1 MTRDPSTPLA
11 QIANAE
17 NGQSPDDF
25 ASDPLADATIAKIL
39 GPWSSVSANTSAEE
53 IIATNAANW
62 QRIAQINRVIAAWT
76 DNAALDNWSS
86 LEGSVDQSIIGELK
100 TYVATAKILPTWAD
114 EKKIARAEALFMGY
128 GTLSVTILFCASLPE
143 CYVVPDL
150 ASVLHATGQLQ
161 QHTDYRLRATG
172 AMIFPVMMPGGL
184 TDVNG
189 GGIAQVLK
197 VRLIHATIRNLILR
211 RSPTEALAAFAA
223 ENEQESA
230 GVVKPHVALTSQS
243 QSMHHTLFAL
253 GWNLKRKGLPCNQEE
268 LAYTLLTFGYVYL
281 RSMRRLGLALNREDE
296 EAFLHAWNVM
306 GHVLGIDRAL
316 MPDTMREAE
325 ARFIEIQIRGHNN
338 PVLPD
343 PRPKLGEALMNAM
356 EQLIPLNF
364 LKGIPV
370 LMTRHLCGSFASQAI
385 GVDERVG
392 LLSRIV
398 FAVFVAVTRTIDTVL
413 RWLVPEFSLARLFTR
428 MLGDKLMY
436 QLLMDQS
443 RPLKLPVHLL
453 TRMQNMLDYWHN
465 NVPLPKNSAANQGQ
479 PR

>member
-172 AMIFPVMMPGGL
+172 AMIFPVMMPG
-184 TDVNG
+184 V
-189 GGIAQVLK
+189 
-197 VRLIHATIRNLILR
+197 
-211 RSPTEALAAFAA
+211 
-223 ENEQESA
+223 
-230 GVVKPHVALTSQS
+230 
-243 QSMHHTLFAL
+243 
-253 GWNLKRKGLPCNQEE
+253 
-268 LAYTLLTFGYVYL
+268 
-281 RSMRRLGLALNREDE
+281 
-296 EAFLHAWNVM
+296 
-306 GHVLGIDRAL
+306 
-316 MPDTMREAE
+316 
-325 ARFIEIQIRGHNN
+325 
-338 PVLPD
+338 
-343 PRPKLGEALMNAM
+343 
-356 EQLIPLNF
+356 
-364 LKGIPV
+364 
-370 LMTRHLCGSFASQAI
+370 
-385 GVDERVG
+385 
-392 LLSRIV
+392 
-398 FAVFVAVTRTIDTVL
+398 
-413 RWLVPEFSLARLFTR
+413 
-428 MLGDKLMY
+428 
-436 QLLMDQS
+436 
-443 RPLKLPVHLL
+443 
-453 TRMQNMLDYWHN
+453 
-465 NVPLPKNSAANQGQ
+465 
-479 PR
+479 